1 MMIARTKMIS
11 SWWRK
16 GCDPVVPPPSPTSP
30 FTILFH
36 QFSDAVPGAFLDF
49 GSLRGKDAHPF
60 A

>member
-1 MMIARTKMIS
+1 MIS
-11 SWWRK
+11 SWRRK
-16 GCDPVVPPPSPTSP
+16 GYDTVVPPTSP

-49 GSLRGKDAHPF
+49 GSLRGKDAYPF